1 MPQVSMKEYER
12 VKSKLREVE
21 GALEDERQVQQLC
34 TPSLSIHMK
43 ESTAIARNT
52 VLDSWFI

>member
-1 MPQVSMKEYER
+1 MKEYER